1 MSNELLADIEKV
13 KIAVEKGEIKPRVAH
28 IRKYLGCDLERAI
41 KIFDILNPD
50 IAEKV
55 QKVF

>member
-28 IRKYLGCDLERAI
+28 IRKYLSCDLERAI